1 MGNIKGI
8 TIEIGSDTKKF
19 KSGLAELNK
28 SAKDLQNE
36 LKYVNQALKHD
47 PKNTD
52 LLRQKQELLTKSVS
66 ETKSKLES
74 LKAAKEKADKDMA
87 NGTEVNQEQY
97 RRLVREISTTENSL
111 KNLTKEMKNF
121 GSVSAQ
127 QIAAAGEDVQELG
140 GKIETVGKKVSVA
153 SAASAAALG
162 ASVKLASD
170 YTDAVAKV
178 GTVADLQSV
187 PLEKLRDDMLQL
199 STETGRGA
207 GEIADAT
214 YQAISASVDTADAV
228 SFVGTSVGLAK
239 AGFLETA
246 DAVDVLTTIINA
258 YGLEASDAGR
268 LSDIL
273 IQTQNDGKTTV
284 NELSQSMGQV
294 IPLASAYGVNIEN
307 LAASYAQLT
316 KNGVATAQAG
326 TYLKSMLNELG
337 DSGSDVGEIL
347 KSKTGKSFGQ
357 LMNDGMSLGDVLGI
371 LNDSVNGDSEAL
383 AGLWSSSEAGTGAL
397 SILSSGVGAFND
409 ELGNMQD
416 STGNVADALETLS
429 TPSAKAQ
436 ESLNAVKNAGI
447 ELGSAALE
455 AIAPLLEQLAETV
468 KSLTE
473 RFSNLSPATQ
483 TVIVAVMA
491 ILAALGP
498 VIIIIGTLIQSIG
511 AIMTIAP
518 AVATALG
525 TVKIA
530 IAAIGGPVT
539 IVIAVITALVLKL
552 IHAYNTSEEFR
563 NKVNAVFDAVGNKV
577 NAAINRIIGVFQS
590 GIAYYKN
597 AVSDIKAAWS
607 ELVSWF
613 SGKVSDFVSI
623 GKNVLMGLWNGI
635 NDKVGWLKGKVKGVV
650 DKIKSWFTGKD
661 GFDTHS
667 PSKWSE
673 KICGFVMQGLA
684 IRFEKDNVVAKA
696 ARAAIRKIKAVITGE
711 MDTIP
716 AETVKSTAEKI
727 KTAIADEIDAVNAE
741 ISRIQKEAED
751 ERAKE
756 ELAQYKENLAK
767 KQAELKKAEPKN
779 RKSIL
784 DEIAKLEKD
793 WNKKQLEAARTA
805 EQQKL
810 QERLTALQEF
820 KQKYESEL
828 SAIEQ
833 KESSLSD
840 KLFDYGELFTRV
852 QDENSEKE
860 IFKLTDLDESIKKI
874 QQYNEQIEKLKE
886 KGLSSGL
893 LSEIADMNIEDALDF
908 TEKLDR
914 LEVGKFEEYVEKFEE
929 KRRLANEAAQQF
941 YSEEMEEL
949 AMNAVEQAKS
959 YAEDFNDVGKALTD
973 GVADGIKDGKSSIV
987 NAIVKAIRDAIKAAK
1002 DEAGMGDGGS
1012 DGSHR
1017 TGLREVPF
1025 DGYRAILHKGERVLT
1040 QPEAE
1045 RYKKGNEGNRTE
1057 NFNVYIGTVEN
1068 KDERT
1073 TEDFMREMEFYR
1085 KRRVS
1090 AVGGAVCCINI
1101 LSGMVS
1107 IHWIWAL

>member
-455 AIAPLLEQLAETV
+455 AIAPLLKQLAETV

-635 NDKVGWLKGKVKGVV
+635 NDKVGWLKSKVKGVV

-673 KICGFVMQGLA
+673 MIGGFVMEGLA
-684 IRFEKDNVVAKA
+684 NGMMNNNTAIRAARKA
-696 ARAAIRKIKAVITGE
+696 ANSIKDAIT
-711 MDTIP
+711 
-716 AETVKSTAEKI
+716 
-727 KTAIADEIDAVNAE
+727 DEISKVNAE
-741 ISRIQKEAED
+741 ISSIQKESE
-751 ERAKE
+751 ERQAKE

-784 DEIAKLEKD
+784 DEIAKIEKD
-793 WNKKQLEAARTA
+793 WNKKQLEAAKQA
-805 EQQKL
+805 EQKKL

-828 SAIEQ
+828 AAIEQ

-840 KLFDYGELFTRV
+840 KLADYGELFSRV
-852 QDENSEKE
+852 KDEDSGKE
-860 IFKLTDLDESIKKI
+860 IFKLNDLDESIKKI
-874 QQYNEQIEKLKE
+874 QQYNEQIESLKE
-886 KGLSSGL
+886 KGLDGGL
-893 LSEIADMNIEDALDF
+893 LAEIADMSIDDALDF
-908 TEKLDR
+908 TKKLDS

-959 YAEDFNDVGKALTD
+959 YADDFNDVGKALTD
-973 GVADGIKDGKSSIV
+973 GVAEGIKDGKSSIV
-987 NAIVKAIRDAIKAAK
+987 NAIVKAIRDAIRAAK

-1040 QPEAE
+1040 QPEAD
-1045 RYKKGNEGNRTE
+1045 RYRRGETVAKTE

-1090 AVGGAVCCINI
+1090 AVGGAV
-1101 LSGMVS
+1101 
-1107 IHWIWAL
+1107 

>member
-28 SAKDLQNE
+28 SSKDLQNE

-47 PKNTD
+47 PKNTE

-66 ETKSKLES
+66 ETKSKLEA

-87 NGTEVNQEQY
+87 SGTEVNQEEY
-97 RRLVREISTTENSL
+97 RRLVREISTTKNSL

-127 QIAAAGEDVQELG
+127 QIAAAGEDVQEFG

-153 SAASAAALG
+153 SATSAAALG

-187 PLEKLRDDMLQL
+187 SLEKLRDDMLQL

-1090 AVGGAVCCINI
+1090 AVGGAV
-1101 LSGMVS
+1101 
-1107 IHWIWAL
+1107 

>member
-28 SAKDLQNE
+28 SSKDLQNE

-47 PKNTD
+47 PKNTE

-66 ETKSKLES
+66 ETKSKLEA

-87 NGTEVNQEQY
+87 SGTEVNQEEY

-436 ESLNAVKNAGI
+436 ESLNAVKNVGI

-498 VIIIIGTLIQSIG
+498 VIIIIGQLITAVG
-511 AIMTIAP
+511 TIMTVAP

-525 TVKIA
+525 AVKIA

-539 IVIAVITALVLKL
+539 IVIAVITALMLKL

-577 NAAINRIIGVFQS
+577 NAAINTIIGVFQS

-597 AVSDIKAAWS
+597 AVSDIRAAWS

-1025 DGYRAILHKGERVLT
+1025 DGYRAILHKGERVLA
-1040 QPEAE
+1040 QPEAD
-1045 RYKKGNEGNRTE
+1045 RYRRGETVAKTE

-1090 AVGGAVCCINI
+1090 AVGGAV
-1101 LSGMVS
+1101 
-1107 IHWIWAL
+1107 

>member
-1 MGNIKGI
+1 MANIKGI

-28 SAKDLQNE
+28 SSKDLQNE

-47 PKNTD
+47 PKNTE

-87 NGTEVNQEQY
+87 SGTEVNQEEY

-127 QIAAAGEDVQELG
+127 QIAAAGEDAQELG
-140 GKIETVGKKVSVA
+140 GKIEAVGKKVSVA

-162 ASVKLASD
+162 VSVKLASD

-258 YGLEASDAGR
+258 YGLEASDAAR

-473 RFSNLSPATQ
+473 QFSNLSPATQ

-498 VIIIIGTLIQSIG
+498 VIIIIGQLITAVG
-511 AIMTIAP
+511 AIMTVAP

-577 NAAINRIIGVFQS
+577 NAAINTIIGVFQS

-673 KICGFVMQGLA
+673 KICGFVMQGFA

-820 KQKYESEL
+820 KQKYEADL
-828 SAIEQ
+828 AAIEQ

-840 KLFDYGELFTRV
+840 KLADYGELFSRV
-852 QDENSEKE
+852 KDEDSGKE
-860 IFKLTDLDESIKKI
+860 IFKLNDLDESIKKI
-874 QQYNEQIEKLKE
+874 QQYNEQIESLKE
-886 KGLSSGL
+886 KGLDGGL
-893 LSEIADMNIEDALDF
+893 LAEIADMSIDDALDF
-908 TEKLDR
+908 TKKLDS

-941 YSEEMEEL
+941 YSDEMEEL
-949 AMNAVEQAKS
+949 AMNAVEQAKG
-959 YAEDFNDVGKALTD
+959 YADDFNDVGKALTD
-973 GVADGIKDGKSSIV
+973 GVAEGIKDGKSSIV
-987 NAIVKAIRDAIKAAK
+987 NSIVKAIRDAIRAAK

-1090 AVGGAVCCINI
+1090 AVGGAI
-1101 LSGMVS
+1101 
-1107 IHWIWAL
+1107 

>member
-19 KSGLAELNK
+19 KSGLKDLNQ

-36 LKYVNQALKHD
+36 LKYVNKALKHD

-66 ETKSKLES
+66 ETKSKLEA
-74 LKAAKEKADKDMA
+74 LKAAKDRADKDMA
-87 NGTEVNQEQY
+87 NGTEVNQEEY
-97 RRLVREISTTENSL
+97 RRLVREISTTESSL
-111 KNLTKEMKNF
+111 KSLTKEMKNF

-127 QIAAAGEDVQELG
+127 QIAAAGQKMQDVG
-140 GKIETVGKKVSVA
+140 GKIESVGKKVSVV
-153 SAASAAALG
+153 SGAAAAAIG
-162 ASVKLASD
+162 VSTKLASE

-187 PLEKLRDDMLQL
+187 SLEKLHDDMLQL
-199 STETGRGA
+199 STDTGRSA
-207 GEIADAT
+207 EEIADAT
-214 YQAISASVDTADAV
+214 YQAISASVNTADAV
-228 SFVGTSVGLAK
+228 SFVGTASNLAK

-258 YGLEASDAGR
+258 YGLKAEDAAR

-273 IQTQNDGKTTV
+273 VQTQNDGKTTV

-316 KNGVATAQAG
+316 KNGVATSQAG

-337 DSGSDVGEIL
+337 NSGSKVAGIL
-347 KSKTGKSFGQ
+347 QEQTGKSFGQ
-357 LMNDGMSLGDVLGI
+357 LMNEGMSLGDVLGI
-371 LNDSVNGDSEAL
+371 LNESVNGDSEAL
-383 AGLWSSSEAGTGAL
+383 AGLWGSTEAGTGAL
-397 SILSSGVGAFND
+397 SILSAGVNAFNG
-409 ELGNMQD
+409 ELGNMAN
-416 STGNVADALETLS
+416 STGNVANALETLS
-429 TPSAKAQ
+429 TPSEKAK
-436 ESLNAVKNAGI
+436 ESLNALKNIGI
-447 ELGSAALE
+447 ELGSTVLE
-455 AIAPLLEQLAETV
+455 ALAPVLEQLAETV
-468 KSLTE
+468 KALSE
-473 RFSNLSPATQ
+473 KFSNLSPTTQ
-483 TVIVAVMA
+483 KVIVVVGLLVAA
-491 ILAALGP
+491 IGP
-498 VIIIIGTLIQSIG
+498 VILIIGKFASAIG
-511 AIMTIAP
+511 AIMAIAP
-518 AVATALG
+518 TLTAVLG
-525 TVKIA
+525 AVKIA
-530 IAAIGGPVT
+530 FAAIGGPVT
-539 IVIAVITALVLKL
+539 IIIALITALVLKF

-563 NKVNAVFDAVGNKV
+563 NKVNAAFASV
-577 NAAINRIIGVFQS
+577 
-590 GIAYYKN
+590 KN
-597 AVSDIKAAWS
+597 AVTGALSAAAA
-607 ELVSWF
+607 
-613 SGKVSDFVSI
+613 KVKEFVSV
-623 GKNVLMGLWNGI
+623 GKNVIVGLWNGI
-635 NDKVGWLKGKVKGVV
+635 NDKVAWLKSKVKGVV

-661 GFDTHS
+661 GFDIHS
-667 PSKWSE
+667 PSKWAE
-673 KICGFVMQGLA
+673 KIFGFVMQGFA

-727 KTAIADEIDAVNAE
+727 KTAIANEIDAVNAE

-784 DEIAKLEKD
+784 EEIAKLEKD

-874 QQYNEQIEKLKE
+874 QQYNEQIEKLKA
-886 KGLSSGL
+886 KGLSGGL

-929 KRRLANEAAQQF
+929 KRRLANESAQQF

-959 YAEDFNDVGKALTD
+959 YADDFNDVGKALTD
-973 GVADGIKDGKSSIV
+973 GVAEGIKDGKSSIV

-1002 DEAGMGDGGS
+1002 DEAGMGGGGS

-1045 RYKKGNEGNRTE
+1045 RYRRGETVTKTE
-1057 NFNVYIGTVEN
+1057 SFNVYIGTVEN

-1090 AVGGAVCCINI
+1090 AVGGAV
-1101 LSGMVS
+1101 
-1107 IHWIWAL
+1107 

>member
-28 SAKDLQNE
+28 SSKDLQNE

-47 PKNTD
+47 PKNTE

-66 ETKSKLES
+66 ETKSKLEA

-87 NGTEVNQEQY
+87 SGTEVNQEEY
-97 RRLVREISTTENSL
+97 RRLVREISTTKNSL

-127 QIAAAGEDVQELG
+127 QIAAAGEDVQEFG

-153 SAASAAALG
+153 SATSAAALG

-187 PLEKLRDDMLQL
+187 SLEKLRDDMLQL

-498 VIIIIGTLIQSIG
+498 VIIIIGQLITAVG
-511 AIMTIAP
+511 TIMTVAP

-525 TVKIA
+525 AVKIA

-563 NKVNAVFDAVGNKV
+563 NKVNAVGNKV
-577 NAAINRIIGVFQS
+577 NAAINTIIGVFQS

-597 AVSDIKAAWS
+597 AVSDIRAAWS

-1040 QPEAE
+1040 QPEAD
-1045 RYKKGNEGNRTE
+1045 RYRRGETVAKTE

-1090 AVGGAVCCINI
+1090 AVGGAV
-1101 LSGMVS
+1101 
-1107 IHWIWAL
+1107 

>member
-19 KSGLAELNK
+19 KSGLKDLNQ
-28 SAKDLQNE
+28 SAKDLQRE
-36 LKYVNQALKHD
+36 LTAVNKALKHD

-66 ETKSKLES
+66 ETKSKLDA

-87 NGTEVNQEQY
+87 SGTEINQEQY

-111 KNLTKEMKNF
+111 KNLTREMKNF

-127 QIAAAGEDVQELG
+127 QIAAAGEKMQDVG
-140 GKIETVGKKVSVA
+140 GKVEGVGKKLLPVTGAVVGLGVAAVKTAADFDAAMSQVAAVSGASGEDLERLRKKAREMGEQTKFSASEAAEAMNYMAMAGWKTEDMLNGIEGIMSLAAASGENLGSVSDIVTDA
-153 SAASAAALG
+153 LTAFGLSAADAGHFSDVLAQASSNANTNVGMMGSTFQKVAPVAGALGYSVEDMSLAIGLMANASIKAEVAGTSLKTALANMAKPTDAQAAAMKQYGISLINADGTMKSFGEVVNNLRSSLG
-162 ASVKLASD
+162 GLSEAEQVAAASTIFGKESFAGMLAIVNASEADFNKL
-170 YTDAVAKV
+170 TDAVYNCDGAAKNM
-178 GTVADLQSV
+178 ADTMQDNLPGQ
-187 PLEKLRDDMLQL
+187 LEILKSQMDEL
-199 STETGRGA
+199 
-207 GEIADAT
+207 
-214 YQAISASVDTADAV
+214 AIS
-228 SFVGTSVGLAK
+228 
-239 AGFLETA
+239 
-246 DAVDVLTTIINA
+246 
-258 YGLEASDAGR
+258 
-268 LSDIL
+268 
-273 IQTQNDGKTTV
+273 
-284 NELSQSMGQV
+284 
-294 IPLASAYGVNIEN
+294 
-307 LAASYAQLT
+307 
-316 KNGVATAQAG
+316 
-326 TYLKSMLNELG
+326 
-337 DSGSDVGEIL
+337 VGEIL
-347 KSKTGKSFGQ
+347 MPVIRDIVTHLQNFMDK
-357 LMNDGMSLGDVLGI
+357 LNGMSEEQQKTVVVIGL
-371 LNDSVNGDSEAL
+371 L
-383 AGLWSSSEAGTGAL
+383 A
-397 SILSSGVGAFND
+397 
-409 ELGNMQD
+409 
-416 STGNVADALETLS
+416 
-429 TPSAKAQ
+429 
-436 ESLNAVKNAGI
+436 
-447 ELGSAALE
+447 
-455 AIAPLLEQLAETV
+455 
-468 KSLTE
+468 
-473 RFSNLSPATQ
+473 
-483 TVIVAVMA
+483 
-491 ILAALGP
+491 AALGP

-511 AIMTIAP
+511 AIMTVAP

-525 TVKIA
+525 AVKIA

-577 NAAINRIIGVFQS
+577 NAAINTIIGVFHS

-597 AVSDIKAAWS
+597 AVSDIRAAWS

-635 NDKVGWLKGKVKGVV
+635 NDKVGWLKSKVKGVV

-886 KGLSSGL
+886 KGLSGGL
-893 LSEIADMNIEDALDF
+893 LSEIADMNIDDALDF
-908 TEKLDR
+908 TKKLDS

-959 YAEDFNDVGKALTD
+959 YADDFNDVGKALTD
-973 GVADGIKDGKSSIV
+973 GVAEGIKDGKSSIV
-987 NAIVKAIRDAIKAAK
+987 NAITRAIRDAIKAAK

-1090 AVGGAVCCINI
+1090 AVGGAV
-1101 LSGMVS
+1101 
-1107 IHWIWAL
+1107 

>member
-19 KSGLAELNK
+19 KSGLKDLNQ

-36 LKYVNQALKHD
+36 LKYVNKALKHD

-153 SAASAAALG
+153 SATSAAALG

-511 AIMTIAP
+511 AIMTVAP

-539 IVIAVITALVLKL
+539 IVIAVITALVLKF

-563 NKVNAVFDAVGNKV
+563 NKVGLAFYNVKKAVTESLAAAMAKV
-577 NAAINRIIGVFQS
+577 
-590 GIAYYKN
+590 K
-597 AVSDIKAAWS
+597 
-607 ELVSWF
+607 E
-613 SGKVSDFVSI
+613 FVSV
-623 GKNVLMGLWNGI
+623 GKNVIVGLWNGI
-635 NDKVGWLKGKVKGVV
+635 NDKVAWLKGKVKGVV
-650 DKIKSWFTGKD
+650 DKIKGWFISKE
-661 GFDTHS
+661 GFDEHS

-673 KICGFVMQGLA
+673 GVGSYVMDGLGNG
-684 IRFEKDNVVAKA
+684 FEKDETAIRAARKA
-696 ARAAIRKIKAVITGE
+696 ADNIKNAIT
-711 MDTIP
+711 
-716 AETVKSTAEKI
+716 
-727 KTAIADEIDAVNAE
+727 DEISKVNAE
-741 ISRIQKEAED
+741 ISSIQKESE
-751 ERAKE
+751 ERQAKE

-784 DEIAKLEKD
+784 DEIAKIEKD
-793 WNKKQLEAARTA
+793 WNKKQLEAAKQA
-805 EQQKL
+805 EQKKL

-828 SAIEQ
+828 AAIEQ

-886 KGLSSGL
+886 KGLDGGL
-893 LSEIADMNIEDALDF
+893 LAEVANMNIDDALDF
-908 TEKLDR
+908 TKKLDS

-959 YAEDFNDVGKALTD
+959 YADDFNDVGKALTD
-973 GVADGIKDGKSSIV
+973 GVAEGIKDGKSSIV
-987 NAIVKAIRDAIKAAK
+987 NAIVKAIRDAIRAAK
-1002 DEAGMGDGGS
+1002 EEAGMGGGGS

-1040 QPEAE
+1040 QPEAD
-1045 RYKKGNEGNRTE
+1045 RYRRGETVAKTE

-1090 AVGGAVCCINI
+1090 AVGGAV
-1101 LSGMVS
+1101 
-1107 IHWIWAL
+1107 

>member
-530 IAAIGGPVT
+530 FAAIGGPVT
-539 IVIAVITALVLKL
+539 IIIALITALVLKF

-563 NKVNAVFDAVGNKV
+563 NKVNAAFA
-577 NAAINRIIGVFQS
+577 GV
-590 GIAYYKN
+590 KN
-597 AVSDIKAAWS
+597 AVTGALSAAMA
-607 ELVSWF
+607 
-613 SGKVSDFVSI
+613 KVKEFVI
-623 GKNVLMGLWNGI
+623 VGKNVLMGLWNGI
-635 NDKVGWLKGKVKGVV
+635 NDKVGWLKSKVKGVV

-673 KICGFVMQGLA
+673 MIGSYVMDGLGNGFENNNTA
-684 IRFEKDNVVAKA
+684 IRAARKA
-696 ARAAIRKIKAVITGE
+696 ANSIKDAIT
-711 MDTIP
+711 
-716 AETVKSTAEKI
+716 
-727 KTAIADEIDAVNAE
+727 DEISKVNAE
-741 ISRIQKEAED
+741 ISSIQKESE
-751 ERAKE
+751 ERQAKE

-784 DEIAKLEKD
+784 DEIAKIEKD
-793 WNKKQLEAARTA
+793 WNKKQLEAAKQA
-805 EQQKL
+805 EQKKL

-828 SAIEQ
+828 AAIEQ

-874 QQYNEQIEKLKE
+874 QQYNEQIESLKE
-886 KGLSSGL
+886 KGLDGGL
-893 LSEIADMNIEDALDF
+893 LAEIADMSIDDALDF
-908 TEKLDR
+908 TKKLDS

-941 YSEEMEEL
+941 YSDEMEEL
-949 AMNAVEQAKS
+949 AMNAVEQAKG
-959 YAEDFNDVGKALTD
+959 YADDFNDVGKALTD
-973 GVADGIKDGKSSIV
+973 GVAEGIKDGKSSIV
-987 NAIVKAIRDAIKAAK
+987 NSIVKAIRDAIRAAK

-1040 QPEAE
+1040 QPEAD
-1045 RYKKGNEGNRTE
+1045 RYRKGETVAKTE

-1090 AVGGAVCCINI
+1090 AVGGAV
-1101 LSGMVS
+1101 
-1107 IHWIWAL
+1107 

>member
-28 SAKDLQNE
+28 SSKDLQNE

-47 PKNTD
+47 PKNTE

-66 ETKSKLES
+66 ETKSKLEA

-87 NGTEVNQEQY
+87 SGTEVNQEEY
-97 RRLVREISTTENSL
+97 RRLVREISTTKNSL

-127 QIAAAGEDVQELG
+127 QIAAAGEDVQEFG
-140 GKIETVGKKVSVA
+140 GKLETVGKKVSVA
-153 SAASAAALG
+153 SATSAAALG

-187 PLEKLRDDMLQL
+187 SLEKLRDDMLQL

-498 VIIIIGTLIQSIG
+498 VIIIIGQLITAVG
-511 AIMTIAP
+511 TIMTVAP

-525 TVKIA
+525 AVKIA

-577 NAAINRIIGVFQS
+577 NAAINTIIGVFQS

-597 AVSDIKAAWS
+597 AVSDIRAAWS

-1040 QPEAE
+1040 QPEAD
-1045 RYKKGNEGNRTE
+1045 RYRRGETVAKTE

-1090 AVGGAVCCINI
+1090 AVGGAV
-1101 LSGMVS
+1101 
-1107 IHWIWAL
+1107 

>member
-19 KSGLAELNK
+19 KSGLKDLNQ

-127 QIAAAGEDVQELG
+127 QIAAAGEDVQEFG

-153 SAASAAALG
+153 SATSAAALG

-187 PLEKLRDDMLQL
+187 SLEKLRDDMLQL

-498 VIIIIGTLIQSIG
+498 VIIIIGQLITAVG
-511 AIMTIAP
+511 TIMTVAP

-525 TVKIA
+525 AVKIA

-577 NAAINRIIGVFQS
+577 NAAINTIIGVFQS

-597 AVSDIKAAWS
+597 AVSDIRAAWS

-1040 QPEAE
+1040 QPEAD
-1045 RYKKGNEGNRTE
+1045 RYRRGETVAKTE

-1090 AVGGAVCCINI
+1090 AVGGAV
-1101 LSGMVS
+1101 
-1107 IHWIWAL
+1107 

>member
-28 SAKDLQNE
+28 SSKDLQNE

-47 PKNTD
+47 PKNTE

-199 STETGRGA
+199 STETGIGA

-228 SFVGTSVGLAK
+228 SFVGASVGLAK

-436 ESLNAVKNAGI
+436 KSLNAVKNAGI

-455 AIAPLLEQLAETV
+455 AIAPLLEQLAKTV

-498 VIIIIGTLIQSIG
+498 VIIIIGQLITAVG
-511 AIMTIAP
+511 TIMTVAP

-525 TVKIA
+525 AVKIA

-539 IVIAVITALVLKL
+539 IVIAVITALVLGL

-577 NAAINRIIGVFQS
+577 NAAINTIIGVFQS

-597 AVSDIKAAWS
+597 AVSDIRAAWS

-673 KICGFVMQGLA
+673 MIGGFVMEGLA
-684 IRFEKDNVVAKA
+684 NGMMNDNTAAKA
-696 ARAAIRKIKAVITGE
+696 AQKATAKIKDVI
-711 MDTIP
+711 
-716 AETVKSTAEKI
+716 AN
-727 KTAIADEIDAVNAE
+727 EIDAVNAE

-886 KGLSSGL
+886 KGLSGGL

-908 TEKLDR
+908 TKKLDS

-941 YSEEMEEL
+941 YSDEMEEL
-949 AMNAVEQAKS
+949 AMNAVEQAKG
-959 YAEDFNDVGKALTD
+959 YADDFNDVGKALTD
-973 GVADGIKDGKSSIV
+973 GVAEGIKDGKSSIV
-987 NAIVKAIRDAIKAAK
+987 NAIVKAIRDAIRAAK

-1090 AVGGAVCCINI
+1090 AVGGAI
-1101 LSGMVS
+1101 
-1107 IHWIWAL
+1107 

>member
-28 SAKDLQNE
+28 SSKDLQNE

-47 PKNTD
+47 PKNTE

-66 ETKSKLES
+66 ETKSKLEA

-87 NGTEVNQEQY
+87 SGTEVNQEQY

-258 YGLEASDAGR
+258 YGLEASDAAR

-511 AIMTIAP
+511 AIMTVAP

-577 NAAINRIIGVFQS
+577 NAAINTIIGVFQS

-635 NDKVGWLKGKVKGVV
+635 NDKVGWLKSKVKGVV

-673 KICGFVMQGLA
+673 MIGGFVMEGLA
-684 IRFEKDNVVAKA
+684 NGMMNDNTAAKA
-696 ARAAIRKIKAVITGE
+696 AQKATAKIKDVI
-711 MDTIP
+711 
-716 AETVKSTAEKI
+716 AN
-727 KTAIADEIDAVNAE
+727 EIDAVNAE

-886 KGLSSGL
+886 KGLSGGL
-893 LSEIADMNIEDALDF
+893 LSEIADMSIDDALDF
-908 TEKLDR
+908 TKKLDS

-941 YSEEMEEL
+941 YSDEMEEL
-949 AMNAVEQAKS
+949 AMNAVEQAKG
-959 YAEDFNDVGKALTD
+959 YADDFNDVGKALTD
-973 GVADGIKDGKSSIV
+973 GVAEGIKDGKSSIV

-1045 RYKKGNEGNRTE
+1045 RYKRGNEGNRTE

-1090 AVGGAVCCINI
+1090 AVGGAV
-1101 LSGMVS
+1101 
-1107 IHWIWAL
+1107 

>member
-1045 RYKKGNEGNRTE
+1045 RYRRGETVTKTE
-1057 NFNVYIGTVEN
+1057 SFNVYIGTVEN

-1085 KRRVS
+1085 KKRVV
-1090 AVGGAVCCINI
+1090 ATGGVA
-1101 LSGMVS
+1101 
-1107 IHWIWAL
+1107 

>member
-28 SAKDLQNE
+28 SSKDLQNE

-47 PKNTD
+47 PKNTE

-66 ETKSKLES
+66 ETKSKLEA

-87 NGTEVNQEQY
+87 SGTEVNQEEY
-97 RRLVREISTTENSL
+97 RRLVREISTTKNSL

-127 QIAAAGEDVQELG
+127 QIAAAGEDVQEFG

-153 SAASAAALG
+153 SATSAAALG

-187 PLEKLRDDMLQL
+187 SLEKLRDDMLQL

-498 VIIIIGTLIQSIG
+498 VIIIIGQLITAVG
-511 AIMTIAP
+511 TIMTVAP

-525 TVKIA
+525 AVKIA
-530 IAAIGGPVT
+530 IAAIGGHVT

-577 NAAINRIIGVFQS
+577 NAAINTIIGVFQS

-597 AVSDIKAAWS
+597 AVSDIRAAWS

-756 ELAQYKENLAK
+756 ELAQYNENLAK

-1040 QPEAE
+1040 QPEAD
-1045 RYKKGNEGNRTE
+1045 RYRRGETVAKTE

-1090 AVGGAVCCINI
+1090 AVGGAV
-1101 LSGMVS
+1101 
-1107 IHWIWAL
+1107 

>member
-140 GKIETVGKKVSVA
+140 GKIETVGKKVSIA

-563 NKVNAVFDAVGNKV
+563 NKVNAVFDAVGNKA

-635 NDKVGWLKGKVKGVV
+635 NDKVGWLKSKVKGVV

-673 KICGFVMQGLA
+673 MIGGFVMEGLA
-684 IRFEKDNVVAKA
+684 NGMMNDNTAAKA
-696 ARAAIRKIKAVITGE
+696 AQKATAKIKDV
-711 MDTIP
+711 
-716 AETVKSTAEKI
+716 
-727 KTAIADEIDAVNAE
+727 IADEIDAVNAE

-779 RKSIL
+779 RQSIL

-805 EQQKL
+805 EQKKL

-820 KQKYESEL
+820 KQKYEADL
-828 SAIEQ
+828 AAIEQ

-852 QDENSEKE
+852 QDEDSGKE

-874 QQYNEQIEKLKE
+874 QQYNEQIESLKE
-886 KGLSSGL
+886 KGLDGGL
-893 LSEIADMNIEDALDF
+893 LAEIADMSIDDALDF
-908 TEKLDR
+908 TKKLDS

-941 YSEEMEEL
+941 YSDEMEEL
-949 AMNAVEQAKS
+949 AMNAVEQAKG
-959 YAEDFNDVGKALTD
+959 YADDFNDVGKALTD
-973 GVADGIKDGKSSIV
+973 GVAEGIKDGKSSIV
-987 NAIVKAIRDAIKAAK
+987 NAIVKAIRDAIRAAK

-1040 QPEAE
+1040 QPEAD
-1045 RYKKGNEGNRTE
+1045 RYRRGETVTKTE
-1057 NFNVYIGTVEN
+1057 SFNVYIGTVEN

-1090 AVGGAVCCINI
+1090 AVGGAI
-1101 LSGMVS
+1101 
-1107 IHWIWAL
+1107 

>member
-19 KSGLAELNK
+19 KSGLKDLNQ

-36 LKYVNQALKHD
+36 LKYVNKALKHD

-87 NGTEVNQEQY
+87 SGTEVNQEEY

-111 KNLTKEMKNF
+111 KSLTKEMKNF

-127 QIAAAGEDVQELG
+127 QIAAVGEDVQELG

-258 YGLEASDAGR
+258 YGLEASDAAR

-316 KNGVATAQAG
+316 KNGVATEQAG

-409 ELGNMQD
+409 ELENMQD
-416 STGNVADALETLS
+416 STGNVADALDTLS

-436 ESLNAVKNAGI
+436 KSLNAVKNAGI

-468 KSLTE
+468 KSLAE
-473 RFSNLSPATQ
+473 RFSDLSPATQ
-483 TVIVAVMA
+483 TVIVAVMG

-498 VIIIIGTLIQSIG
+498 VIIIIGQLITAVG
-511 AIMTIAP
+511 TIMTVAP

-525 TVKIA
+525 AVKIA

-539 IVIAVITALVLKL
+539 IVIAVITALMLGL

-577 NAAINRIIGVFQS
+577 NAAINTIIGVFQS

-623 GKNVLMGLWNGI
+623 GKNVMMGLWNGI
-635 NDKVGWLKGKVKGVV
+635 NDKVGWLKSKVKGVV

-673 KICGFVMQGLA
+673 MIGGFVMEGLA
-684 IRFEKDNVVAKA
+684 NGMMNDNTAAKA
-696 ARAAIRKIKAVITGE
+696 AQKATAKIKDVI
-711 MDTIP
+711 
-716 AETVKSTAEKI
+716 AN
-727 KTAIADEIDAVNAE
+727 EIDAVNAE

-886 KGLSSGL
+886 KGLSGGL

-908 TEKLDR
+908 TKKLDS

-941 YSEEMEEL
+941 YSDEMEEL
-949 AMNAVEQAKS
+949 AMNAVEQAKG
-959 YAEDFNDVGKALTD
+959 YADDFNDVGKALTD
-973 GVADGIKDGKSSIV
+973 GVAEGIKDGKSSIV
-987 NAIVKAIRDAIKAAK
+987 NAIVKAIRDAIRAAK

-1090 AVGGAVCCINI
+1090 AVGGAV
-1101 LSGMVS
+1101 
-1107 IHWIWAL
+1107 

>member
-8 TIEIGSDTKKF
+8 IIEIGSDTKKF
-19 KSGLAELNK
+19 KSGLKDLNQ

-36 LKYVNQALKHD
+36 LKYVNKALKHD

-66 ETKSKLES
+66 ETKTKLES

-127 QIAAAGEDVQELG
+127 QIAAAGENVQELG

-153 SAASAAALG
+153 SATSAAALG

-316 KNGVATAQAG
+316 KNGVATSQAG

-337 DSGSDVGEIL
+337 DSGSKVAGIL
-347 KSKTGKSFGQ
+347 QEQTGKSFGQ
-357 LMNDGMSLGDVLGI
+357 LMNEGMSLGDVLGV
-371 LNDSVNGDSEAL
+371 LNESVNGDSEAL
-383 AGLWSSSEAGTGAL
+383 AGLWGSTEAGTGAL
-397 SILSSGVGAFND
+397 SILSAGVDAFNG
-409 ELGNMQD
+409 ELGNMAN
-416 STGNVADALETLS
+416 STGNAANALETLS
-429 TPSAKAQ
+429 TPSEKAK
-436 ESLNAVKNAGI
+436 ESLNALKNIGI
-447 ELGSAALE
+447 ELGSTVLE
-455 AIAPLLEQLAETV
+455 ALAPVLEQLAETV
-468 KSLTE
+468 KALSE
-473 RFSNLSPATQ
+473 KFSNLSPTAQ
-483 TVIVAVMA
+483 KVIVVVGLLVAA
-491 ILAALGP
+491 IGP
-498 VIIIIGTLIQSIG
+498 VILIIGKFAAAIG

-518 AVATALG
+518 TLTAVLG
-525 TVKIA
+525 AVKIA
-530 IAAIGGPVT
+530 FAAIGGPVT
-539 IVIAVITALVLKL
+539 IIIALITALVLKF

-563 NKVNAVFDAVGNKV
+563 NKVGLAFYNVKKAVTESLAAAMAKV
-577 NAAINRIIGVFQS
+577 
-590 GIAYYKN
+590 K
-597 AVSDIKAAWS
+597 
-607 ELVSWF
+607 E
-613 SGKVSDFVSI
+613 FVSV
-623 GKNVLMGLWNGI
+623 GKNVIVGLWNGI
-635 NDKVGWLKGKVKGVV
+635 NDKVAWLKGKVKGVV
-650 DKIKSWFTGKD
+650 DKIKGWFTSKE
-661 GFDTHS
+661 GFDEHS

-673 KICGFVMQGLA
+673 GVGSYVMDGLGNG
-684 IRFEKDNVVAKA
+684 FEKDETAIRAARKA
-696 ARAAIRKIKAVITGE
+696 ADNIKNAIT
-711 MDTIP
+711 
-716 AETVKSTAEKI
+716 
-727 KTAIADEIDAVNAE
+727 DEISKVNAE
-741 ISRIQKEAED
+741 ISSIQKESE
-751 ERAKE
+751 ERQAKE
-756 ELAQYKENLAK
+756 ELAQCKENLAK

-784 DEIAKLEKD
+784 DEIAKIEKD
-793 WNKKQLEAARTA
+793 WNKKQFEAAKQA
-805 EQQKL
+805 EQKKL

-820 KQKYESEL
+820 KQKYEADL
-828 SAIEQ
+828 AAIEQ

-852 QDENSEKE
+852 QDEDSDKE
-860 IFKLTDLDESIKKI
+860 IFKLNNLDESIKKI
-874 QQYNEQIEKLKE
+874 EKYNAQIESLKE
-886 KGLSSGL
+886 KGLDGGL
-893 LSEIADMNIEDALDF
+893 LAEVADMNIDDALDF
-908 TEKLDR
+908 TAKLDS
-914 LEVGKFEEYVEKFEE
+914 LSVGEFESYVEKFEE
-929 KRRLANEAAQQF
+929 KRRLANEVAKQF
-941 YSEEMEEL
+941 YSDEMEEL
-949 AMNAVEQAKS
+949 AMNAVEQAKG
-959 YAEDFNDVGKALTD
+959 YADDFNDVGKALTD
-973 GVADGIKDGKSSIV
+973 GVAEGIKDGKSSIV
-987 NAIVKAIRDAIKAAK
+987 NAITKAIRDAIRAAK
-1002 DEAGMGDGGS
+1002 EEAGMGGGGS

-1040 QPEAE
+1040 QPEAD
-1045 RYKKGNEGNRTE
+1045 RYRKGETVAKTE

-1073 TEDFMREMEFYR
+1073 TNDFMREMEFYR

-1090 AVGGAVCCINI
+1090 AVGGAV
-1101 LSGMVS
+1101 
-1107 IHWIWAL
+1107 

>member
-28 SAKDLQNE
+28 SSKDLQNE

-47 PKNTD
+47 PKNTE

-66 ETKSKLES
+66 ETKSKLEA

-87 NGTEVNQEQY
+87 SGTEVNQEEY
-97 RRLVREISTTENSL
+97 RRLVREISTTKNSL

-127 QIAAAGEDVQELG
+127 QIAAAGEDVQEFG

-153 SAASAAALG
+153 SATSAAALG

-187 PLEKLRDDMLQL
+187 SLEKLRDDMLQL

-498 VIIIIGTLIQSIG
+498 VIIIIGQLITAVG
-511 AIMTIAP
+511 TIMTVAP

-525 TVKIA
+525 AVKIA

-577 NAAINRIIGVFQS
+577 NAAINTIIGVFQS

-597 AVSDIKAAWS
+597 AVSDIRAAWS

-756 ELAQYKENLAK
+756 ELAQYKENLEK

-1040 QPEAE
+1040 QPEAD
-1045 RYKKGNEGNRTE
+1045 RYRRGETVAKTE

-1090 AVGGAVCCINI
+1090 AVGGAV
-1101 LSGMVS
+1101 
-1107 IHWIWAL
+1107 

>member
-28 SAKDLQNE
+28 SSKDLQNE

-47 PKNTD
+47 PKNTE

-66 ETKSKLES
+66 ETKSKLEA

-87 NGTEVNQEQY
+87 SGTEVNQEEY
-97 RRLVREISTTENSL
+97 RRLVREISTTKNSL

-127 QIAAAGEDVQELG
+127 QIAAAGEDVQEFG

-153 SAASAAALG
+153 SATSAAALG

-187 PLEKLRDDMLQL
+187 SLEKLRDDMLQL

-498 VIIIIGTLIQSIG
+498 VIIIIGQLITAVG
-511 AIMTIAP
+511 TIMTVAP

-525 TVKIA
+525 AVKIA

-577 NAAINRIIGVFQS
+577 NAAINTIIGVFQS

-597 AVSDIKAAWS
+597 AVSDIRAAWS

-886 KGLSSGL
+886 KGLDGGL
-893 LSEIADMNIEDALDF
+893 LAEIADMSIDDALDF
-908 TEKLDR
+908 TKKLDS

-941 YSEEMEEL
+941 YSDEMEEL

-959 YAEDFNDVGKALTD
+959 YADDFNDVGKALTD
-973 GVADGIKDGKSSIV
+973 GVAEGIKDGKSSIV
-987 NAIVKAIRDAIKAAK
+987 NAIVKAIRDAIRAAK
-1002 DEAGMGDGGS
+1002 DEAGMGGGGS

-1040 QPEAE
+1040 QPEAD
-1045 RYKKGNEGNRTE
+1045 RYRRGETVAKTE

-1090 AVGGAVCCINI
+1090 AVGGAV
-1101 LSGMVS
+1101 
-1107 IHWIWAL
+1107 

>member
-28 SAKDLQNE
+28 SSKDLQNE

-47 PKNTD
+47 PKNTE

-66 ETKSKLES
+66 ETKSKLEA

-87 NGTEVNQEQY
+87 SGTEVNQEEY
-97 RRLVREISTTENSL
+97 RRLVREISTTKNSL

-127 QIAAAGEDVQELG
+127 QIAAAGEDVQEFG

-153 SAASAAALG
+153 SATSAAALG

-187 PLEKLRDDMLQL
+187 SLEKLRDDMLQL

-455 AIAPLLEQLAETV
+455 AIAPSLEQLAETV

-498 VIIIIGTLIQSIG
+498 VIIIIGQLITAVG
-511 AIMTIAP
+511 TIMTVAP

-525 TVKIA
+525 AVKIA

-577 NAAINRIIGVFQS
+577 NAAINTIIGVFQS

-597 AVSDIKAAWS
+597 AVSDIRAAWS

-1040 QPEAE
+1040 QPEAD
-1045 RYKKGNEGNRTE
+1045 RYRRGETVAKTE

-1090 AVGGAVCCINI
+1090 AVGGAV
-1101 LSGMVS
+1101 
-1107 IHWIWAL
+1107 

>member
-19 KSGLAELNK
+19 KSGLKDLNQ

-36 LKYVNQALKHD
+36 LKYVNKELKHD

-87 NGTEVNQEQY
+87 SGTEVNQEEY

-111 KNLTKEMKNF
+111 KILTKEMKNF

-127 QIAAAGEDVQELG
+127 QIAAVGEDVQELG

-153 SAASAAALG
+153 SAAPAAALG

-258 YGLEASDAGR
+258 YGLDASDAAR

-455 AIAPLLEQLAETV
+455 AIAPLLKQLAKTV

-539 IVIAVITALVLKL
+539 IVIAVITELVLKF

-563 NKVNAVFDAVGNKV
+563 NKVGLAFYNVKKAVTESLAAAMAKV
-577 NAAINRIIGVFQS
+577 
-590 GIAYYKN
+590 K
-597 AVSDIKAAWS
+597 
-607 ELVSWF
+607 E
-613 SGKVSDFVSI
+613 FVSV
-623 GKNVLMGLWNGI
+623 GKNVIVGLWNGI
-635 NDKVGWLKGKVKGVV
+635 NDKVAWLKGKVKGVV
-650 DKIKSWFTGKD
+650 DKIKGWFISKE
-661 GFDTHS
+661 GFDEHS

-673 KICGFVMQGLA
+673 GVGSYVMDGLGNG
-684 IRFEKDNVVAKA
+684 FEKDETAIRAARKA
-696 ARAAIRKIKAVITGE
+696 ADNIKNAIT
-711 MDTIP
+711 
-716 AETVKSTAEKI
+716 
-727 KTAIADEIDAVNAE
+727 DEISKVNAE
-741 ISRIQKEAED
+741 ISSIQKESE
-751 ERAKE
+751 ERQAKE

-784 DEIAKLEKD
+784 DEIAKIEKD
-793 WNKKQLEAARTA
+793 WNKKQLEAAKQA
-805 EQQKL
+805 EQKKL

-828 SAIEQ
+828 AAIEQ

-840 KLFDYGELFTRV
+840 KLADYGELFSRV
-852 QDENSEKE
+852 KDEDSGKE
-860 IFKLTDLDESIKKI
+860 IFKLNDLDESIKKI
-874 QQYNEQIEKLKE
+874 QQYNEQIESLKE
-886 KGLSSGL
+886 KGLDGGL
-893 LSEIADMNIEDALDF
+893 LAEIADMSIDDALDF
-908 TEKLDR
+908 TKKLDS

-941 YSEEMEEL
+941 YSDEMEEL

-959 YAEDFNDVGKALTD
+959 YADDFNDVGKALTD
-973 GVADGIKDGKSSIV
+973 GVAEGIKDGKSSIV
-987 NAIVKAIRDAIKAAK
+987 NAIVKAIRDAIRAAK
-1002 DEAGMGDGGS
+1002 DEAGMGGGGS

-1045 RYKKGNEGNRTE
+1045 RYRRGETVTKTE
-1057 NFNVYIGTVEN
+1057 SFNVYIGTVEN

-1085 KRRVS
+1085 KKRVV
-1090 AVGGAVCCINI
+1090 ATGGVA
-1101 LSGMVS
+1101 
-1107 IHWIWAL
+1107 

>member
-1 MGNIKGI
+1 
-8 TIEIGSDTKKF
+8 
-19 KSGLAELNK
+19 
-28 SAKDLQNE
+28 
-36 LKYVNQALKHD
+36 
-47 PKNTD
+47 
-52 LLRQKQELLTKSVS
+52 
-66 ETKSKLES
+66 
-74 LKAAKEKADKDMA
+74 
-87 NGTEVNQEQY
+87 
-97 RRLVREISTTENSL
+97 
-111 KNLTKEMKNF
+111 
-121 GSVSAQ
+121 
-127 QIAAAGEDVQELG
+127 
-140 GKIETVGKKVSVA
+140 
-153 SAASAAALG
+153 
-162 ASVKLASD
+162 
-170 YTDAVAKV
+170 
-178 GTVADLQSV
+178 
-187 PLEKLRDDMLQL
+187 
-199 STETGRGA
+199 
-207 GEIADAT
+207 
-214 YQAISASVDTADAV
+214 
-228 SFVGTSVGLAK
+228 
-239 AGFLETA
+239 
-246 DAVDVLTTIINA
+246 
-258 YGLEASDAGR
+258 
-268 LSDIL
+268 
-273 IQTQNDGKTTV
+273 
-284 NELSQSMGQV
+284 MGQV

-511 AIMTIAP
+511 AIMTVAP

-539 IVIAVITALVLKL
+539 IVIAVITALVLKF

-563 NKVNAVFDAVGNKV
+563 NKVGLAFYNVKKAVTESLAAAMAKV
-577 NAAINRIIGVFQS
+577 
-590 GIAYYKN
+590 K
-597 AVSDIKAAWS
+597 
-607 ELVSWF
+607 E
-613 SGKVSDFVSI
+613 FVSV
-623 GKNVLMGLWNGI
+623 GKNVIVGLWNGI
-635 NDKVGWLKGKVKGVV
+635 NDKVAWLKGKVKGVV
-650 DKIKSWFTGKD
+650 DKIKGWFISKE
-661 GFDTHS
+661 GFDEHS

-673 KICGFVMQGLA
+673 GVGSYVMDGLGNG
-684 IRFEKDNVVAKA
+684 FEKDETAIRAARKA
-696 ARAAIRKIKAVITGE
+696 ADNIKNAIT
-711 MDTIP
+711 
-716 AETVKSTAEKI
+716 
-727 KTAIADEIDAVNAE
+727 DEISKVNAE
-741 ISRIQKEAED
+741 ISSIQKESE
-751 ERAKE
+751 ERQAKE

-784 DEIAKLEKD
+784 DEIAKIEKD
-793 WNKKQLEAARTA
+793 WNKKQLEAAKQA
-805 EQQKL
+805 EQKKL

-828 SAIEQ
+828 AAIEQ

-886 KGLSSGL
+886 KGLDGGL
-893 LSEIADMNIEDALDF
+893 LAEVANMNIDDALDF
-908 TEKLDR
+908 TKKLDS

-959 YAEDFNDVGKALTD
+959 YADDFNDVGKALTD
-973 GVADGIKDGKSSIV
+973 GVAEGIKDGKSSIV
-987 NAIVKAIRDAIKAAK
+987 NAIVKAIRDAIRAAK
-1002 DEAGMGDGGS
+1002 EEAGMGGGGS

-1040 QPEAE
+1040 QPEAD
-1045 RYKKGNEGNRTE
+1045 RYRRGETVAKTE

-1090 AVGGAVCCINI
+1090 AVGGAV
-1101 LSGMVS
+1101 
-1107 IHWIWAL
+1107 

>member
-66 ETKSKLES
+66 ETKSKLEA

-87 NGTEVNQEQY
+87 SGTEVNQEQY

-127 QIAAAGEDVQELG
+127 QIAAAGEKMQDVG
-140 GKIETVGKKVSVA
+140 GKVEGVGKKLLPVTGAVVGLGVAAVKTAADFDAAMSRVAAVSRASGEDLERLRKKAREMGKQTKFSASEAAEAMNYMAMAGWKTEDMLNGIEGIMSLAAASSENLGSVSDIVTDA
-153 SAASAAALG
+153 LTAFGLSAADAGHFSDVLAQASSNANTNVGMMGSTFQKVAPVADALGYSVEDMSLAIGLMANASIKAEVAGTSLKTALANMAKPTDAQAAAMKQYGISLTNADGTMKSFGEVVNNLRSSLG
-162 ASVKLASD
+162 GLSEAEQVAAASTIFGKESFAGMLAIVNASD
-170 YTDAVAKV
+170 ADFNKLTDAVYNCDGAAKNM
-178 GTVADLQSV
+178 ADTMQDNLPGQ
-187 PLEKLRDDMLQL
+187 LEILKSQL
-199 STETGRGA
+199 DEL
-207 GEIADAT
+207 
-214 YQAISASVDTADAV
+214 AIS
-228 SFVGTSVGLAK
+228 
-239 AGFLETA
+239 
-246 DAVDVLTTIINA
+246 
-258 YGLEASDAGR
+258 
-268 LSDIL
+268 
-273 IQTQNDGKTTV
+273 
-284 NELSQSMGQV
+284 
-294 IPLASAYGVNIEN
+294 
-307 LAASYAQLT
+307 
-316 KNGVATAQAG
+316 
-326 TYLKSMLNELG
+326 
-337 DSGSDVGEIL
+337 VGEIL
-347 KSKTGKSFGQ
+347 MPVIRDIVTHLQNFMDE
-357 LMNDGMSLGDVLGI
+357 LNGMSEEQQKTVVVIGL
-371 LNDSVNGDSEAL
+371 L
-383 AGLWSSSEAGTGAL
+383 A
-397 SILSSGVGAFND
+397 
-409 ELGNMQD
+409 
-416 STGNVADALETLS
+416 
-429 TPSAKAQ
+429 
-436 ESLNAVKNAGI
+436 
-447 ELGSAALE
+447 
-455 AIAPLLEQLAETV
+455 
-468 KSLTE
+468 
-473 RFSNLSPATQ
+473 
-483 TVIVAVMA
+483 
-491 ILAALGP
+491 AALGP

-511 AIMTIAP
+511 AIMTVAP

-525 TVKIA
+525 AVKIA

-577 NAAINRIIGVFQS
+577 NAAINTIIGVFHS

-635 NDKVGWLKGKVKGVV
+635 NDKVGWLKSKVKGVV

-793 WNKKQLEAARTA
+793 WNKKQLEAARAA

-886 KGLSSGL
+886 KGLSGGL

-959 YAEDFNDVGKALTD
+959 YADDFNDVGKVLTD
-973 GVADGIKDGKSSIV
+973 GVAEGIKDGKSSIV
-987 NAIVKAIRDAIKAAK
+987 NAITRAIRDAIKAAK

-1040 QPEAE
+1040 QPEAD
-1045 RYKKGNEGNRTE
+1045 RYRRGETVAKTE

-1090 AVGGAVCCINI
+1090 AVGGAV
-1101 LSGMVS
+1101 
-1107 IHWIWAL
+1107 

>member
-28 SAKDLQNE
+28 SSKDLQNE

-47 PKNTD
+47 PKNTE

-66 ETKSKLES
+66 ETKSKLEA

-87 NGTEVNQEQY
+87 SGTEVNQEEY

-498 VIIIIGTLIQSIG
+498 VIIIIGQLITAVG
-511 AIMTIAP
+511 TIMTVAP

-525 TVKIA
+525 AVKIA

-577 NAAINRIIGVFQS
+577 NAAINTIIGVFQS

-597 AVSDIKAAWS
+597 AVSDIRAAWS

-1040 QPEAE
+1040 QPEAD
-1045 RYKKGNEGNRTE
+1045 RYRRGETVAKTE

-1090 AVGGAVCCINI
+1090 AVGGAV
-1101 LSGMVS
+1101 
-1107 IHWIWAL
+1107 

>member
-28 SAKDLQNE
+28 SSKDLQNE

-47 PKNTD
+47 PKNTE

-66 ETKSKLES
+66 ETKSKLEA

-87 NGTEVNQEQY
+87 SGTEVNQEEY
-97 RRLVREISTTENSL
+97 RRLVREISTTKNSL

-127 QIAAAGEDVQELG
+127 QIAAAGEDVQEFG

-153 SAASAAALG
+153 SATPAAALG

-187 PLEKLRDDMLQL
+187 SLEKLRDDMLQL

-498 VIIIIGTLIQSIG
+498 VIIIIGQLITAVG
-511 AIMTIAP
+511 TIMTVAP

-525 TVKIA
+525 AVKIA

-577 NAAINRIIGVFQS
+577 NAAINTIIGVFQS

-597 AVSDIKAAWS
+597 AVSDIRAAWS

-1040 QPEAE
+1040 QPEAD
-1045 RYKKGNEGNRTE
+1045 RYRRGETVAKTE

-1090 AVGGAVCCINI
+1090 AVGGAV
-1101 LSGMVS
+1101 
-1107 IHWIWAL
+1107 

>member
-199 STETGRGA
+199 STETGIDA

-530 IAAIGGPVT
+530 FAAIGGPVT
-539 IVIAVITALVLKL
+539 IIIALITALVLKF

-563 NKVNAVFDAVGNKV
+563 NKVNAAFA
-577 NAAINRIIGVFQS
+577 GV
-590 GIAYYKN
+590 KN
-597 AVSDIKAAWS
+597 AVTGALSAAMA
-607 ELVSWF
+607 
-613 SGKVSDFVSI
+613 KVKEFVI
-623 GKNVLMGLWNGI
+623 VGKNVLMGLWNGI
-635 NDKVGWLKGKVKGVV
+635 NDKVGWLKSKVKGVV

-673 KICGFVMQGLA
+673 MIGSYVMDGLGNGFENNNTA
-684 IRFEKDNVVAKA
+684 IRAARKA
-696 ARAAIRKIKAVITGE
+696 ANSIKDAIT
-711 MDTIP
+711 
-716 AETVKSTAEKI
+716 
-727 KTAIADEIDAVNAE
+727 DEISKVNAE
-741 ISRIQKEAED
+741 ISSIQKESE
-751 ERAKE
+751 ERQAKE

-784 DEIAKLEKD
+784 DEIAKIEKD
-793 WNKKQLEAARTA
+793 WNKKQLEAAKQA
-805 EQQKL
+805 EQKKL

-820 KQKYESEL
+820 KQKYEADL
-828 SAIEQ
+828 AAIEQ

-886 KGLSSGL
+886 KGLSGGL
-893 LSEIADMNIEDALDF
+893 LSEIADMNIDDALDF
-908 TEKLDR
+908 TAKLDS
-914 LEVGKFEEYVEKFEE
+914 LSVGEFESYVEKFEE
-929 KRRLANEAAQQF
+929 KRRLANEVAKQF
-941 YSEEMEEL
+941 YSDEMEEL
-949 AMNAVEQAKS
+949 AMNAVEQAKG
-959 YAEDFNDVGKALTD
+959 YTDDFNDVGKALTD
-973 GVADGIKDGKSSIV
+973 GVAEGIKDGKSSIV
-987 NAIVKAIRDAIKAAK
+987 NAIVKAIRDAIRAAK

-1090 AVGGAVCCINI
+1090 AVGGAV
-1101 LSGMVS
+1101 
-1107 IHWIWAL
+1107 

>member
-19 KSGLAELNK
+19 KSGLKDLNQ

-36 LKYVNQALKHD
+36 LKYVNKALKHD

-66 ETKSKLES
+66 ETKTKLES

-127 QIAAAGEDVQELG
+127 QIAAAGEDVQGLG

-153 SAASAAALG
+153 SATSAASLG

-178 GTVADLQSV
+178 GTVADSQSV

-316 KNGVATAQAG
+316 KNGVDTAQAG

-491 ILAALGP
+491 ILAAFGP

-511 AIMTIAP
+511 AIMTVAP

-577 NAAINRIIGVFQS
+577 NAAINTIIGVFQS

-635 NDKVGWLKGKVKGVV
+635 NDKVGWLKSKVKGVV

-673 KICGFVMQGLA
+673 MIGGFVMEGLA
-684 IRFEKDNVVAKA
+684 NGMMNDNTAAKA
-696 ARAAIRKIKAVITGE
+696 AQKATAKIKDV
-711 MDTIP
+711 
-716 AETVKSTAEKI
+716 
-727 KTAIADEIDAVNAE
+727 IADEIDAVNAE

-784 DEIAKLEKD
+784 DEIAKIEKD
-793 WNKKQLEAARTA
+793 WNKKQLEAAKQA
-805 EQQKL
+805 EQKKL

-828 SAIEQ
+828 AAIEQ

-886 KGLSSGL
+886 KGLSGGL

-949 AMNAVEQAKS
+949 AMNAVEQAKG
-959 YAEDFNDVGKALTD
+959 YADDFNDVGKALTD
-973 GVADGIKDGKSSIV
+973 GVAEGIKDGKSSIV
-987 NAIVKAIRDAIKAAK
+987 NAITKAIRDAIRAAK
-1002 DEAGMGDGGS
+1002 EEAGMGGGGS

-1040 QPEAE
+1040 QPEAD
-1045 RYKKGNEGNRTE
+1045 RYRKGETVAKTE

-1090 AVGGAVCCINI
+1090 AAGGAV
-1101 LSGMVS
+1101 
-1107 IHWIWAL
+1107 

>member
-28 SAKDLQNE
+28 SSKDLQNE

-47 PKNTD
+47 PKNTE

-66 ETKSKLES
+66 ETKSKLEA

-87 NGTEVNQEQY
+87 SGTEVNQEEY
-97 RRLVREISTTENSL
+97 RRLAREISTTKNSL

-127 QIAAAGEDVQELG
+127 QIAAAGEDVQEFG

-153 SAASAAALG
+153 SATSAAALG

-199 STETGRGA
+199 STETGIGA

-228 SFVGTSVGLAK
+228 SFVGASVGLAK
-239 AGFLETA
+239 AGFMETA

-258 YGLEASDAGR
+258 YGLEASDVGR

-436 ESLNAVKNAGI
+436 KSLNAVRNAGI
-447 ELGSAALE
+447 ELSSAALK
-455 AIAPLLEQLAETV
+455 AIAPLLKQLAETV

-498 VIIIIGTLIQSIG
+498 VIIIIGQLITAVG
-511 AIMTIAP
+511 TIMTVAP

-525 TVKIA
+525 AVKIA

-539 IVIAVITALVLKL
+539 IVIAVITALVLGL

-577 NAAINRIIGVFQS
+577 NAAINTIIGVFQS

-597 AVSDIKAAWS
+597 AVSDIRAAWS

-756 ELAQYKENLAK
+756 ELAQYKEKLAK

-1040 QPEAE
+1040 QPEAD
-1045 RYKKGNEGNRTE
+1045 RYRRGETVAKTE

-1090 AVGGAVCCINI
+1090 AVGGAV
-1101 LSGMVS
+1101 
-1107 IHWIWAL
+1107 

>member
-28 SAKDLQNE
+28 SSKDLQNE

-66 ETKSKLES
+66 ETKSKLEA
-74 LKAAKEKADKDMA
+74 LKAAKDRADKDMA

-597 AVSDIKAAWS
+597 AVSDIRAAWS

-886 KGLSSGL
+886 KGLSGGL

-959 YAEDFNDVGKALTD
+959 YADDFNDVGKALTD
-973 GVADGIKDGKSSIV
+973 GVAEGIKDGKSSIV
-987 NAIVKAIRDAIKAAK
+987 NAIIKAIRDAIKAAK
-1002 DEAGMGDGGS
+1002 DEAGMGGGGS

-1045 RYKKGNEGNRTE
+1045 RYKRGNEGNRTE

-1090 AVGGAVCCINI
+1090 AVGGAV
-1101 LSGMVS
+1101 
-1107 IHWIWAL
+1107 

>member
-19 KSGLAELNK
+19 KSGLKDLNQ

-36 LKYVNQALKHD
+36 LKYVNKALKHD

-66 ETKSKLES
+66 ETKSKLEA

-87 NGTEVNQEQY
+87 SGTEVNQEEY
-97 RRLVREISTTENSL
+97 RRLVREISTTKNSL

-127 QIAAAGEDVQELG
+127 QIAAAGEDVQEFG

-153 SAASAAALG
+153 SATSAAALG

-187 PLEKLRDDMLQL
+187 SLEKLRDDMLQL

-498 VIIIIGTLIQSIG
+498 VIIIIGQLITAVG
-511 AIMTIAP
+511 TIMTVAP

-525 TVKIA
+525 AVKIA

-577 NAAINRIIGVFQS
+577 NAAINTIIGVFQS

-597 AVSDIKAAWS
+597 AVSDIRAAWS

-1040 QPEAE
+1040 QPEAD
-1045 RYKKGNEGNRTE
+1045 RYRRGETVAKTE

-1090 AVGGAVCCINI
+1090 AVGGAV
-1101 LSGMVS
+1101 
-1107 IHWIWAL
+1107 

>member
-1 MGNIKGI
+1 MANIKGI

-28 SAKDLQNE
+28 SSKDLQNE

-47 PKNTD
+47 PKNTE
-52 LLRQKQELLTKSVS
+52 LLRQKQELLTKSVA
-66 ETKSKLES
+66 ETKSKLEA
-74 LKAAKEKADKDMA
+74 LKAAKAQADKDMA
-87 NGTEVNQEQY
+87 SGTEVNQEQY
-97 RRLVREISTTENSL
+97 RRLVREISATENSL

-127 QIAAAGEDVQELG
+127 QIAAAGEKMQDVG
-140 GKIETVGKKVSVA
+140 GKVEGVGKKLLPVTGAVVGLGVAAVKTAADFDAAMSQVAAVSGASGEDLERLRKKAREMGEQTKFSASEAAEAMNYMAMAGWKTEDMLNGIEGIMSLAAASGENLGSVSDIVTDA
-153 SAASAAALG
+153 LTAFGLSAADAGHFSDVLAQASSNANTNVGMMGSTFQKVAPVAGALGYSVEDMSLAIGLMANASIKAEVAGTSLKTALANMAKPTDAQAAAMKQYGISLTNADGTMKSFGEVVNNLRSSLG
-162 ASVKLASD
+162 GLSEAEQVAAASTIFGKESFAGMLAIVNASD
-170 YTDAVAKV
+170 ADFNKLTDAVYNCDGAAKNM
-178 GTVADLQSV
+178 ADTMQDNLPGQ
-187 PLEKLRDDMLQL
+187 LEILKSQL
-199 STETGRGA
+199 DEL
-207 GEIADAT
+207 
-214 YQAISASVDTADAV
+214 AIS
-228 SFVGTSVGLAK
+228 
-239 AGFLETA
+239 
-246 DAVDVLTTIINA
+246 
-258 YGLEASDAGR
+258 
-268 LSDIL
+268 
-273 IQTQNDGKTTV
+273 
-284 NELSQSMGQV
+284 
-294 IPLASAYGVNIEN
+294 
-307 LAASYAQLT
+307 
-316 KNGVATAQAG
+316 
-326 TYLKSMLNELG
+326 
-337 DSGSDVGEIL
+337 VGEIL
-347 KSKTGKSFGQ
+347 MPVIRDIVTHLQNFMDK
-357 LMNDGMSLGDVLGI
+357 LNGMSEEQQKTVVVIGL
-371 LNDSVNGDSEAL
+371 L
-383 AGLWSSSEAGTGAL
+383 A
-397 SILSSGVGAFND
+397 
-409 ELGNMQD
+409 
-416 STGNVADALETLS
+416 
-429 TPSAKAQ
+429 
-436 ESLNAVKNAGI
+436 
-447 ELGSAALE
+447 
-455 AIAPLLEQLAETV
+455 
-468 KSLTE
+468 
-473 RFSNLSPATQ
+473 
-483 TVIVAVMA
+483 
-491 ILAALGP
+491 AALGP
-498 VIIIIGTLIQSIG
+498 VIIIIGQLITAVG
-511 AIMTIAP
+511 TIMTVAP

-525 TVKIA
+525 AVKIA

-577 NAAINRIIGVFQS
+577 NAAINTIIGVFQS

-635 NDKVGWLKGKVKGVV
+635 NDKVGWLKSKVKGVV

-779 RKSIL
+779 RRSIL
-784 DEIAKLEKD
+784 DEIAKLEKN

-886 KGLSSGL
+886 KGLSGGL
-893 LSEIADMNIEDALDF
+893 LSEIADMNIDDALDF
-908 TEKLDR
+908 TKKLDS

-959 YAEDFNDVGKALTD
+959 YADDFNDVGKALTD
-973 GVADGIKDGKSSIV
+973 GVAEGIKDGKSSIV
-987 NAIVKAIRDAIKAAK
+987 NAITRAIRDAIKAAK

-1090 AVGGAVCCINI
+1090 AVGGAV
-1101 LSGMVS
+1101 
-1107 IHWIWAL
+1107 

>member
-19 KSGLAELNK
+19 KSGLKDLNQ
-28 SAKDLQNE
+28 SAKDLQRE
-36 LKYVNQALKHD
+36 LTAVNKALKHD

-153 SAASAAALG
+153 SAASAAVLG

-539 IVIAVITALVLKL
+539 IVIAVITALVLKF

-563 NKVNAVFDAVGNKV
+563 NKVGLAFYNVKKAVTESLAAAMAKV
-577 NAAINRIIGVFQS
+577 
-590 GIAYYKN
+590 K
-597 AVSDIKAAWS
+597 
-607 ELVSWF
+607 E
-613 SGKVSDFVSI
+613 FVSV
-623 GKNVLMGLWNGI
+623 GKNVIVGLWNGI
-635 NDKVGWLKGKVKGVV
+635 NDKVAWLKGKVKGVV
-650 DKIKSWFTGKD
+650 DKIKGWFISKE
-661 GFDTHS
+661 GFDEHS

-673 KICGFVMQGLA
+673 GVGSYVMDGLGNG
-684 IRFEKDNVVAKA
+684 FEKDETAIRAARKA
-696 ARAAIRKIKAVITGE
+696 ADNIKNAIT
-711 MDTIP
+711 
-716 AETVKSTAEKI
+716 
-727 KTAIADEIDAVNAE
+727 DEISKVNAE
-741 ISRIQKEAED
+741 ISSIQKESE
-751 ERAKE
+751 ERQAKE

-784 DEIAKLEKD
+784 DEIAKIEKD
-793 WNKKQLEAARTA
+793 WNKKQLEAAKQA
-805 EQQKL
+805 EQKKL

-828 SAIEQ
+828 AAIEQ

-840 KLFDYGELFTRV
+840 KLADYGELFSRV
-852 QDENSEKE
+852 KDEDSGKE
-860 IFKLTDLDESIKKI
+860 IFKLNDLDESIKKI
-874 QQYNEQIEKLKE
+874 QQYNEQIESLKE
-886 KGLSSGL
+886 KGLDGGL
-893 LSEIADMNIEDALDF
+893 LAEIADMSIDDALDF
-908 TEKLDR
+908 TKKLDS

-941 YSEEMEEL
+941 YSDEMEEL

-959 YAEDFNDVGKALTD
+959 YADDFNDVGKALTD
-973 GVADGIKDGKSSIV
+973 GVAEGIKDGKSSIV
-987 NAIVKAIRDAIKAAK
+987 NAIVKAIRDAIRAAK
-1002 DEAGMGDGGS
+1002 DEAGMGGGGS

-1045 RYKKGNEGNRTE
+1045 RYRRGETVTKTE
-1057 NFNVYIGTVEN
+1057 SFNVYIGTVEN

-1085 KRRVS
+1085 KKRVV
-1090 AVGGAVCCINI
+1090 ATGGVA
-1101 LSGMVS
+1101 
-1107 IHWIWAL
+1107 

>member
-8 TIEIGSDTKKF
+8 IIEIGSDTKKF

-28 SAKDLQNE
+28 SSKDLQNE

-47 PKNTD
+47 PKNTE

-66 ETKSKLES
+66 ETKSKLEA

-87 NGTEVNQEQY
+87 SGTEVNQEEY
-97 RRLVREISTTENSL
+97 RRLVREISTTKNSL

-127 QIAAAGEDVQELG
+127 QIAAAGEDVQEFG

-153 SAASAAALG
+153 SATSAAALG

-187 PLEKLRDDMLQL
+187 SLEKLRDDMLQL

-498 VIIIIGTLIQSIG
+498 VIIIIGQLITAVG
-511 AIMTIAP
+511 TIMTVAP

-525 TVKIA
+525 AVKIA

-577 NAAINRIIGVFQS
+577 NAAINTIIGVFQS

-597 AVSDIKAAWS
+597 AVSDIRAAWS

-1040 QPEAE
+1040 QPEAD
-1045 RYKKGNEGNRTE
+1045 RYRRGETVAKTE

-1090 AVGGAVCCINI
+1090 AVGGAV
-1101 LSGMVS
+1101 
-1107 IHWIWAL
+1107 

>member
-1 MGNIKGI
+1 MANIKGI

-28 SAKDLQNE
+28 SSKDLQNE

-47 PKNTD
+47 PKNTE
-52 LLRQKQELLTKSVS
+52 LLRQKQELLTKSVA
-66 ETKSKLES
+66 ETKSKLEA
-74 LKAAKEKADKDMA
+74 LKAAKAQADQDMA
-87 NGTEVNQEQY
+87 SGTEVNQEQY

-127 QIAAAGEDVQELG
+127 QIAAAGEDAQELG
-140 GKIETVGKKVSVA
+140 GKIEAVGKKVSVA

-258 YGLEASDAGR
+258 YGLEASDAAR

-473 RFSNLSPATQ
+473 QFSNLSPATQ

-498 VIIIIGTLIQSIG
+498 VIIIIGQLITAVG
-511 AIMTIAP
+511 AIMTVAP

-577 NAAINRIIGVFQS
+577 NAAINTIIGVFQS

-673 KICGFVMQGLA
+673 KICGFVMQGFA

-820 KQKYESEL
+820 KQKYEADL
-828 SAIEQ
+828 AAIEQ

-874 QQYNEQIEKLKE
+874 QQYNAQIESLKE
-886 KGLSSGL
+886 KGLDGGL
-893 LSEIADMNIEDALDF
+893 LAEIADMSIDDALDF
-908 TEKLDR
+908 TKKLDS

-959 YAEDFNDVGKALTD
+959 YADDFNDVGKALTD
-973 GVADGIKDGKSSIV
+973 GVAEGIKDGKSSIV
-987 NAIVKAIRDAIKAAK
+987 NAITRAIRDAIKAAK

-1040 QPEAE
+1040 QSEAE
-1045 RYKKGNEGNRTE
+1045 RYKRGNEGNRTE

-1090 AVGGAVCCINI
+1090 AVGGAV
-1101 LSGMVS
+1101 
-1107 IHWIWAL
+1107 

>member
-1 MGNIKGI
+1 MANIKGI

-28 SAKDLQNE
+28 SSKDLQNE

-47 PKNTD
+47 PKNTE
-52 LLRQKQELLTKSVS
+52 LLRQKQELLTKSVA
-66 ETKSKLES
+66 ETKSKLEA
-74 LKAAKEKADKDMA
+74 LKAAKAQADKDMA
-87 NGTEVNQEQY
+87 SGTEVNQEQY
-97 RRLVREISTTENSL
+97 RRLVREISATENSL

-127 QIAAAGEDVQELG
+127 QIAAAGEKMQDVG
-140 GKIETVGKKVSVA
+140 GKVEGVGKKLLPVTGAVVGLGVAAVKTAADFDAAMSQVAAVSGASGEDLERLRKKAREMGEQTKFSASEAAEAMNYMAMAGWKTEDMLNGIEGIMSLAAASGENLGSVSDIVTDA
-153 SAASAAALG
+153 LTAFGLSAADAGHFSDVLAQASSNANTNVGMMGSTFQKVAPVAGALGYSVEDMSLAIGLMANASIKAEVAGTSLKTALANMAKPTDAQAAAMKQYGISLTNADGTMKSFGEVVNNLRSSLG
-162 ASVKLASD
+162 GLSEAEQVAAASTIFGKESFAGMLAIVNASD
-170 YTDAVAKV
+170 ADFNKLTDAVYNCDGAAKNM
-178 GTVADLQSV
+178 ADTMQDNLPGQ
-187 PLEKLRDDMLQL
+187 LEILKSQL
-199 STETGRGA
+199 DEL
-207 GEIADAT
+207 
-214 YQAISASVDTADAV
+214 AIS
-228 SFVGTSVGLAK
+228 
-239 AGFLETA
+239 
-246 DAVDVLTTIINA
+246 
-258 YGLEASDAGR
+258 
-268 LSDIL
+268 
-273 IQTQNDGKTTV
+273 
-284 NELSQSMGQV
+284 
-294 IPLASAYGVNIEN
+294 
-307 LAASYAQLT
+307 
-316 KNGVATAQAG
+316 
-326 TYLKSMLNELG
+326 
-337 DSGSDVGEIL
+337 VGEIL
-347 KSKTGKSFGQ
+347 MPVIRDIVTHLQNFMDK
-357 LMNDGMSLGDVLGI
+357 LNGMSEEQQKTVVVIGL
-371 LNDSVNGDSEAL
+371 L
-383 AGLWSSSEAGTGAL
+383 A
-397 SILSSGVGAFND
+397 
-409 ELGNMQD
+409 
-416 STGNVADALETLS
+416 
-429 TPSAKAQ
+429 
-436 ESLNAVKNAGI
+436 
-447 ELGSAALE
+447 
-455 AIAPLLEQLAETV
+455 
-468 KSLTE
+468 
-473 RFSNLSPATQ
+473 
-483 TVIVAVMA
+483 
-491 ILAALGP
+491 AALGP
-498 VIIIIGTLIQSIG
+498 VIIIIGQLITAVG
-511 AIMTIAP
+511 TIMTVAP

-525 TVKIA
+525 AVKIA

-563 NKVNAVFDAVGNKV
+563 NKVNAVFDTVGNKV
-577 NAAINRIIGVFQS
+577 NAAINTIIGVFQS

-607 ELVSWF
+607 ELVLWF
-613 SGKVSDFVSI
+613 SGKVFDFVSI

-635 NDKVGWLKGKVKGVV
+635 NDKVGWLKSKVKGVV

-661 GFDTHS
+661 GFDIHS
-667 PSKWSE
+667 PSKWAE
-673 KICGFVMQGLA
+673 KIFGFVMQGFA

-784 DEIAKLEKD
+784 DEIAKIEKD
-793 WNKKQLEAARTA
+793 WNKKQMEAARTA

-886 KGLSSGL
+886 KGLSGGL
-893 LSEIADMNIEDALDF
+893 LSEIADMNIDDALDF
-908 TEKLDR
+908 TKKLDS

-959 YAEDFNDVGKALTD
+959 YADDFNDVGKALTD
-973 GVADGIKDGKSSIV
+973 GVAEGIKDGKSSIV
-987 NAIVKAIRDAIKAAK
+987 NAIVKAIRDAIKAAE
-1002 DEAGMGDGGS
+1002 DEAGMGGGGS

-1045 RYKKGNEGNRTE
+1045 RYRRGETVTKTE
-1057 NFNVYIGTVEN
+1057 SFNVYIGTVEN

-1090 AVGGAVCCINI
+1090 AVGGA
-1101 LSGMVS
+1101 G
-1107 IHWIWAL
+1107 